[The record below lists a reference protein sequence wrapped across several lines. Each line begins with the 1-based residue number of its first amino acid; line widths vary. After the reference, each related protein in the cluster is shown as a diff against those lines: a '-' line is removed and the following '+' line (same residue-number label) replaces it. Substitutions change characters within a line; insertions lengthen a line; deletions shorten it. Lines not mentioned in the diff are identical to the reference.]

1 MRAQYAFDY
10 LITLSLGMAIIFAA
24 FSFSF
29 YNISI
34 KSPSFSI
41 NTLQSELNG
50 YGNRMEF
57 PQIYPV
63 GSFICNNTLFLN
75 VSDSSYSLKSNY
87 LFLLP
92 LSASYFVANR
102 ISLYGNNYITF
113 ELPVGSILTNYV
125 YNPINKTLYLYL
137 EEISYNGS
145 SENYPFNSLLQLL
158 YFNYSIF
165 RNVNI
170 FLNGSAIISL
180 NNVPDIPFILR
191 LQVPPD
197 NAFLSICL
205 HPSNSGLLLNI
216 TNSQYSINS
225 SFQQIIKIP
234 TYYNFINQSQLY
246 VAQNVEFQY
255 ANGSSINSWFEGTY
269 SSLLTWWIKLSSLP
283 HKSIYVFLRAYN
295 PSISLFNGVTVGE
308 APQLSPTYGEYDNG
322 ANVFLSYLPGYSLTG
337 WTTSGT
343 AGVTNSAPSG
353 NPIFGSHAFYANGS
367 KGDYLYTIASSQ
379 SNNMIIEYY
388 GYTANLQDLY
398 FLVNSTGFGQMA
410 RDGNGA
416 GWYGITNTYSWTNW
430 NAPPDTGSWSNE
442 WVTVGV
448 VVNNGVATMY
458 LTPGIVPYGSEIGS
472 NPSNSYT
479 VTDAGNYLGLV
490 GDAANGATTQYW
502 NGIIIRAYP
511 PNGVMP
517 SVSIV

>member
-158 YFNYSIF
+158 YYNYSIF
-165 RNVNI
+165 RNVNV

-191 LQVPPD
+191 LQVP
-197 NAFLSICL
+197 
-205 HPSNSGLLLNI
+205 
-216 TNSQYSINS
+216 
-225 SFQQIIKIP
+225 
-234 TYYNFINQSQLY
+234 
-246 VAQNVEFQY
+246 
-255 ANGSSINSWFEGTY
+255 
-269 SSLLTWWIKLSSLP
+269 
-283 HKSIYVFLRAYN
+283 
-295 PSISLFNGVTVGE
+295 
-308 APQLSPTYGEYDNG
+308 
-322 ANVFLSYLPGYSLTG
+322 
-337 WTTSGT
+337 
-343 AGVTNSAPSG
+343 
-353 NPIFGSHAFYANGS
+353 
-367 KGDYLYTIASSQ
+367 
-379 SNNMIIEYY
+379 
-388 GYTANLQDLY
+388 
-398 FLVNSTGFGQMA
+398 
-410 RDGNGA
+410 
-416 GWYGITNTYSWTNW
+416 
-430 NAPPDTGSWSNE
+430 
-442 WVTVGV
+442 
-448 VVNNGVATMY
+448 
-458 LTPGIVPYGSEIGS
+458 
-472 NPSNSYT
+472 
-479 VTDAGNYLGLV
+479 
-490 GDAANGATTQYW
+490 
-502 NGIIIRAYP
+502 
-511 PNGVMP
+511 
-517 SVSIV
+517 